1 MSSLSSL
8 RGDIQLVQ
16 NTTVLHGQ
24 NSTLTAASAATP
36 DVTVQ
41 KPSEH
46 RANATFVL
54 LARNSDLE
62 GVVDSIRQMEDRFNH
77 KYKYPWVLLN
87 EEPFTETFKR
97 LACFTTQFWAFD
109 LKISC
114 SRVRILT
121 DAPISFG
128 VIPKEHWYQPDWID
142 ENMARAAR
150 RKMELQR
157 IIYAGKPLPL
167 PLIWNDI
174 HQLCWRRQC
183 PVCLMFYR
191 YSSHDANFNTLVIG
205 ICVASIRG

>member
-97 LACFTTQFWAFD
+97 LACFTTQF
-109 LKISC
+109 
-114 SRVRILT
+114 
-121 DAPISFG
+121 
-128 VIPKEHWYQPDWID
+128 
-142 ENMARAAR
+142 
-150 RKMELQR
+150 
-157 IIYAGKPLPL
+157 
-167 PLIWNDI
+167 
-174 HQLCWRRQC
+174 
-183 PVCLMFYR
+183 
-191 YSSHDANFNTLVIG
+191 
-205 ICVASIRG
+205 